1 MHLVQREVWDG
12 CGAEGGVGKVWC
24 RGRCGMGVV
33 QREVWDGCGAGEIN
47 IVLHVDAEYVDQL
60 QACYHAEL
68 LDHCHRLATARSGG
82 VDSTRVGFPIA
93 LGTCAAL

>member
-1 MHLVQREVWDG
+1 MCVVQREVWDVVEREVWDG
-12 CGAEGGVGKVWC
+12 CGAEG
-24 RGRCGMGVV
+24 GVV

-47 IVLHVDAEYVDQL
+47 IVLHVDAEYVNQL

-68 LDHCHRLATARSGG
+68 LDHCHRLATARSSGG